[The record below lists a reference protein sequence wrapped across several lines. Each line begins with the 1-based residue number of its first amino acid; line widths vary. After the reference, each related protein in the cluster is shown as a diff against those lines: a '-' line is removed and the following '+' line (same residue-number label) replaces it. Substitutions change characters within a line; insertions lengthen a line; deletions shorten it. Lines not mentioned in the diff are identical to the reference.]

1 MEALA
6 QLSKEIFYTLVMTMP
21 RIVGAMTALT
31 FMSPNLLG
39 GRFPRNGIAAAF
51 SLTAYPVVS
60 EQIEQAY
67 LPTLLFAAAAI
78 KELLLG
84 MLIGSVVMVVFW
96 GIQAVGHFIDNQRGA
111 TMASTLDPFVGEQ
124 ASPLALFM
132 MQSLVAVFFCTGLF
146 LGFLKG
152 IYMSYVAWPAT
163 SFWPTMD
170 RQVASFSEVP
180 GPPVVVF
187 QDLDS
192 PSVAATFG
200 EVMCSVYQTFGAVG
214 LVTSG
219 TGRDLDQVRDLG
231 FPAFTNGAIASHG
244 YNHMVDLG
252 RTVHVGGIAIFP
264 GYLLHGDCN
273 GVAVVPND
281 IASDVAHVCEE
292 FVAAEQVILDY
303 LKTDEPTP
311 AGLAEA
317 RAESSRLITALGER
331 VRGK

>member
-1 MEALA
+1 M
-6 QLSKEIFYTLVMTMP
+6 SKP
-21 RIVGAMTALT
+21 GP
-31 FMSPNLLG
+31 S
-39 GRFPRNGIAAAF
+39 
-51 SLTAYPVVS
+51 S
-60 EQIEQAY
+60 ED
-67 LPTLLFAAAAI
+67 L
-78 KELLLG
+78 ELLRKYDTPTICNAIELFEVRPRDAG
-84 MLIGSVVMVVFW
+84 YTDSR
-96 GIQAVGHFIDNQRGA
+96 IQACYPEMPPMVGY
-111 TMASTLDPFVGEQ
+111 ASTVTMR
-124 ASPLALFM
+124 ASA
-132 MQSLVAVFFCTGLF
+132 
-146 LGFLKG
+146 
-152 IYMSYVAWPAT
+152 PAQGDVY
-163 SFWPTMD
+163 STMD
-170 RQVASFSEVP
+170 RQVAAFSEVP

-264 GYLLHGDCN
+264 GDLLHGDCN
-273 GVAVVPND
+273 GVAVIPGD
-281 IASDVAHVCEE
+281 IASEVAHICEE

-303 LKTDEPTP
+303 LKTDSPTP

-317 RAESSRLITALGER
+317 RAESSARIAALGRR
-331 VRGK
+331 VRGE

>member
-1 MEALA
+1 MSKPG
-6 QLSKEIFYTLVMTMP
+6 LSSDDLDLLRKYDTPTICNAIELFQVRPRDAGYTDS
-21 RIVGAMTALT
+21 R
-31 FMSPNLLG
+31 
-39 GRFPRNGIAAAF
+39 
-51 SLTAYPVVS
+51 
-60 EQIEQAY
+60 
-67 LPTLLFAAAAI
+67 
-78 KELLLG
+78 
-84 MLIGSVVMVVFW
+84 
-96 GIQAVGHFIDNQRGA
+96 IQACFPEMPPMVGY
-111 TMASTLDPFVGEQ
+111 ASTVTMR
-124 ASPLALFM
+124 ASA
-132 MQSLVAVFFCTGLF
+132 
-146 LGFLKG
+146 
-152 IYMSYVAWPAT
+152 PAQGDVY
-163 SFWPTMD
+163 STMD

-219 TGRDLDQVRDLG
+219 TGRDLDQVRALG

-264 GYLLHGDCN
+264 GDLLHGDCN
-273 GVAVVPND
+273 GVAVIPDD
-281 IASDVAHVCEE
+281 IASDVAHICEE

-303 LKTDEPTP
+303 LKADDPTP

-317 RAESSRLITALGER
+317 RGESSARIAALGRR
-331 VRGK
+331 VRGE

>member
-1 MEALA
+1 MPKPG
-6 QLSKEIFYTLVMTMP
+6 LSSGDL
-21 RIVGAMTALT
+21 
-31 FMSPNLLG
+31 
-39 GRFPRNGIAAAF
+39 
-51 SLTAYPVVS
+51 
-60 EQIEQAY
+60 
-67 LPTLLFAAAAI
+67 
-78 KELLLG
+78 ELLRKYDTPTICNAIELFEVRPRDAG
-84 MLIGSVVMVVFW
+84 YTDSR
-96 GIQAVGHFIDNQRGA
+96 IQACYPEMPPMVGY
-111 TMASTLDPFVGEQ
+111 ASTVTMR
-124 ASPLALFM
+124 ASA
-132 MQSLVAVFFCTGLF
+132 
-146 LGFLKG
+146 
-152 IYMSYVAWPAT
+152 PAQGDVY
-163 SFWPTMD
+163 STMD

-180 GPPVVVF
+180 SPPVVVF

-264 GYLLHGDCN
+264 GDLLHGDCN
-273 GVAVVPND
+273 GVAVIPGA
-281 IASDVAHVCEE
+281 IASDVAHICEE

-303 LKTDEPTP
+303 LKTDGPTP

-317 RAESSRLITALGER
+317 RAESSARIAALGRR
-331 VRGK
+331 VRGE

>member
-1 MEALA
+1 MSKTG
-6 QLSKEIFYTLVMTMP
+6 LS
-21 RIVGAMTALT
+21 
-31 FMSPNLLG
+31 
-39 GRFPRNGIAAAF
+39 
-51 SLTAYPVVS
+51 S
-60 EQIEQAY
+60 ED
-67 LPTLLFAAAAI
+67 L
-78 KELLLG
+78 ELLCKYDTPTICNAIELFQVRPRDAG
-84 MLIGSVVMVVFW
+84 YTDSR
-96 GIQAVGHFIDNQRGA
+96 IQACYPEMPPMVGY
-111 TMASTLDPFVGEQ
+111 ASTVTMR
-124 ASPLALFM
+124 ASA
-132 MQSLVAVFFCTGLF
+132 
-146 LGFLKG
+146 
-152 IYMSYVAWPAT
+152 PAQGDVY
-163 SFWPTMD
+163 STMD

-264 GYLLHGDCN
+264 GDLLHGDCN

-281 IASDVAHVCEE
+281 IASDAAHICEE